1 MSVKAND
8 FHEWL
13 KTTPEYQTLVF
24 QHGERLFIQRDGEFE
39 NLTVRLAYRVWG
51 KQKVN
56 IDQLNNMEQCY
67 IQLKQEHNE
76 LIAFNTVQDRMQ
88 KAAEKVAEK
97 YKRKVSMIADLL
109 RDSTDKD
116 MTLKAIQTVIERVG
130 EHV

>member
-1 MSVKAND
+1 MKAND
-8 FHEWL
+8 FQEWL

-51 KQKVN
+51 KQQVN

-109 RDSTDKD
+109 RDSSDKD

>member
-1 MSVKAND
+1 MND
-8 FHEWL
+8 FQEWL

-51 KQKVN
+51 KQQVN

-88 KAAEKVAEK
+88 KTAEKVAEK

-109 RDSTDKD
+109 RDSADKD

>member
-1 MSVKAND
+1 MND
-8 FHEWL
+8 FKEWL

-39 NLTVRLAYRVWG
+39 ILTVRLAYRVWCE
-51 KQKVN
+51 KQVR
-56 IDQLNNMEQCY
+56 IDELKTQLTNMEQCY
-67 IQLKQEHNE
+67 IQLKQEHNG
-76 LIAFNTVQDRMQ
+76 LIAFNTVQDRKQ

-97 YKRKVSMIADLL
+97 YKRKVLMIADLL

>member
-1 MSVKAND
+1 MKANE
-8 FHEWL
+8 FQEWL

-51 KQKVN
+51 KQQVN

-76 LIAFNTVQDRMQ
+76 LIAFNTVQDRKQ

>member
-1 MSVKAND
+1 MND
-8 FHEWL
+8 FKEWL

-39 NLTVRLAYRVWG
+39 ILTVRLAYRVWCE
-51 KQKVN
+51 KQVR
-56 IDQLNNMEQCY
+56 IDELKTQLTNMEQCY

-76 LIAFNTVQDRMQ
+76 LIAFNTVQDRKQ

-97 YKRKVSMIADLL
+97 YKRKVLMIADLL